1 MKKRNETAVLD
12 CIDLADSMA
21 EQAGGVIALGELII
35 AADPAAID
43 SDTLRGIG
51 HLLTVY
57 GRAMLDDSNTGSK
70 AARAIYTQN
79 ENKPG
84 GWRVPDYKI

>member
-12 CIDLADSMA
+12 CIDLADSMSD
-21 EQAGGVIALGELII
+21 QACGVIALGELII
-35 AADPAAID
+35 AANPAAID

-57 GRAMLDDSNTGSK
+57 GRAMLDDSDTGSK
-70 AARAIYTQN
+70 AARNACTD
-79 ENKPG
+79 KKTA
-84 GWRVPDYKI
+84 RRLARS